1 MDIIYIL
8 VPIAMLFVLVAV
20 LIFLWAVKSE
30 QFEDLNR
37 QGMQILFEEDSSA
50 NFAEKQTL
58 AVPPRRSQNLNTQHL
73 NTQKQSIT
81 QPLDKQKTTQ
91 QKNSKVQHP
100 HPNQANHDS
109 F

>member
-37 QGMQILFEEDSSA
+37 QGMQILFEEDSST
-50 NFAEKQTL
+50 NLAE
-58 AVPPRRSQNLNTQHL
+58 
-73 NTQKQSIT
+73 KQSIT

-91 QKNSKVQHP
+91 QKDSKVQHP

>member
-50 NFAEKQTL
+50 NL
-58 AVPPRRSQNLNTQHL
+58 A
-73 NTQKQSIT
+73 
-81 QPLDKQKTTQ
+81 
-91 QKNSKVQHP
+91 
-100 HPNQANHDS
+100 
-109 F
+109 

>member
-50 NFAEKQTL
+50 NLAE
-58 AVPPRRSQNLNTQHL
+58 
-73 NTQKQSIT
+73 KQSIT

-91 QKNSKVQHP
+91 QKDSKVQRP